1 MNAAIVA
8 LVRILLYNIRMKATI
23 RRKMRHEISLGRP
36 LVRREVVSRGLRGN
50 TLSELAAKGV
60 VYRVA
65 HGVYAPSAGSSSA
78 TFDYE
83 LAARVAPKGV
93 FTLLSALRI
102 HDLTD
107 ENPLRMTMA
116 IPLNDHAPKTTL
128 PIDFV
133 YMKHELLESDVI
145 VKNEDA
151 SPFRVFS
158 VERTIAECFRARN
171 RIGVAVAVSAL
182 HDAVAKGVLNLSSFG
197 DVLRRRHLL
206 RVVQP
211 YLEGLA

>member
-1 MNAAIVA
+1 
-8 LVRILLYNIRMKATI
+8 
-23 RRKMRHEISLGRP
+23 MRHEVSLGRP
-36 LVRREVVSRGLRGN
+36 LVRREVISRGLRGN
-50 TLSELAAKGV
+50 TLSELAARGV

-65 HGVYAPSAGSSSA
+65 HGVYAPSAGFSSA

-83 LAARVAPKGV
+83 LAAKVAPKGV

-107 ENPLRMTMA
+107 ENPTRMTMA

-133 YMKHELLESDVI
+133 YMKPELLESDV
-145 VKNEDA
+145 VVRNEEISA
-151 SPFRVFS
+151 FRVFS
-158 VERTIAECFRARN
+158 VERAIAECFRARN
-171 RIGVAVAVSAL
+171 KIGVGVAVSAL
-182 HDAVAKGVLNLSSFG
+182 REAMQKGVLNLSAFG